1 MKYYIV
7 EANQTFVDVYD
18 NSLEYKE
25 NSRLIVHEKRK
36 DNLEKRGLA
45 HSIKELEINLDSI
58 DIEDENLED
67 IVEPTTIENEDSKDD
82 VEQTNNKNDETAE
95 ETEST
100 AIENE
105 DLKKSKKNNKKTSSE
120 E

>member
-36 DNLEKRGLA
+36 DNLEKSGLA
-45 HSIKELEINLDSI
+45 HSIKEL
-58 DIEDENLED
+58 
-67 IVEPTTIENEDSKDD
+67 
-82 VEQTNNKNDETAE
+82 
-95 ETEST
+95 
-100 AIENE
+100 
-105 DLKKSKKNNKKTSSE
+105 
-120 E
+120 